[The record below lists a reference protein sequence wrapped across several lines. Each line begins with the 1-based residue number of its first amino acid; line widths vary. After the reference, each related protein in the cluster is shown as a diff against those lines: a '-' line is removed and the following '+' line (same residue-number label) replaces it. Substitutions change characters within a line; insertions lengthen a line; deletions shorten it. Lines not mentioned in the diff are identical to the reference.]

1 MEETTLPRFS
11 CLEYLYICSMK
22 RSKKNVK
29 IASKRRK
36 QKKVN
41 QPYHKVLMHFR
52 RSTRHK
58 LKAMSSSSSRHW
70 IDVRQGAGN
79 RFPVVCGELLPERT
93 HSPII
98 IISAEEIERHTKEG
112 VVVVVR
118 WLVFC
123 CQRHAR
129 VPCPDSSL
137 SIEKL
142 IPDESTDRKLVQKCF
157 IFKSSYTTR
166 LRII

>member
-22 RSKKNVK
+22 EVRKCKK
-29 IASKRRK
+29 IARRK

-58 LKAMSSSSSRHW
+58 LKAMSSSSSSRHW

-79 RFPVVCGELLPERT
+79 RFPIVCGELLPERT

-98 IISAEEIERHTKEG
+98 IISRRDRKTHTKEG
-112 VVVVVR
+112 VVVVVVR